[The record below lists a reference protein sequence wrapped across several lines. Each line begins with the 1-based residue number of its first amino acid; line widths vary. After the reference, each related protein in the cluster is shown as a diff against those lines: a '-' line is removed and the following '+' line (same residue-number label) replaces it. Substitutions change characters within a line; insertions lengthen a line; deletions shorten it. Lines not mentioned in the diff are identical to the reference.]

1 MFIKLEVLSTSFIDF
16 LSDKFGELRS
26 RSIYGTTPW
35 ILILLSALDSCL
47 LCQTNVSRALGVFS
61 FIRET
66 IMRLVSEVGQ
76 EKKAIGQSQQAIHAL
91 TRERDSLQQKIRE
104 MEIEAERL
112 KNQLTSSQDAWS
124 ATQQE
129 LDQRQ
134 AK

>member
-1 MFIKLEVLSTSFIDF
+1 
-16 LSDKFGELRS
+16 
-26 RSIYGTTPW
+26 
-35 ILILLSALDSCL
+35 
-47 LCQTNVSRALGVFS
+47 
-61 FIRET
+61 
-66 IMRLVSEVGQ
+66 MRLVSEVGQ

-134 AK
+134 DK